1 MNQRICL
8 YTPPFE
14 YINSYFQMVDVAA
27 EYGIKN
33 LETINFFELLT
44 PDIEFAKKLRKYADE
59 KGIKIPCV
67 SVGINLIGDEDGIQ
81 NVEMTKKYAD
91 VAKILG
97 AQYLHHTIVYEYLN
111 PEKVLS
117 CKDECFKKGIE
128 VVRKV
133 YDYAEKLGIKCIYEC
148 QGYIFNST
156 ENFEKFL
163 KTVDRDVKV
172 VADYGNIL
180 FADDAIENFISKLSD
195 VVANVHI
202 KDYLVEDKDDST
214 EWNGYVSSSY
224 KRISSCVLGQGSVNF
239 DAALQELKKMNYK
252 GLFALEAPSKGEN
265 EREKFKH
272 NLDFLEN
279 YIKKLEF

>member
-1 MNQRICL
+1 MNERISL

-14 YINSYFQMVDVAA
+14 YIDSYIQMVDVAA

-33 LETINFFELLT
+33 LETINFFEFLT
-44 PDIEFAKKLRKYADE
+44 PDLEFAKKLRKYADE
-59 KGIKIPCV
+59 KGVKIPCV
-67 SVGINLIGDEDGIQ
+67 SVGINLIGQEDSRQ
-81 NVEMTKKYAD
+81 NIEMTKKYAD

-97 AQYLHHTIVYEYLN
+97 APYLHHTIAYEYLD
-111 PEKVLS
+111 PQKVLS
-117 CKDECFKKGIE
+117 CKDECFNKGIE
-128 VVRKV
+128 AVREV
-133 YDYAEKLGIKCIYEC
+133 YDYAQKLGIKCIYEC

-156 ENFEKFL
+156 ENFIKFVN
-163 KTVDRDVKV
+163 TVDRDIQV

-180 FADDAIENFISKLSD
+180 FADDSIDRFISQLSD
-195 VVANVHI
+195 KIANVHI
-202 KDYLVEDKDDST
+202 KDYQVQEKDASI
-214 EWNGYVSSSY
+214 EWKGFVSSGY
-224 KRISSCVLGQGSVNF
+224 KRISGCVLGQGSVDF
-239 DAALQELKKMNYK
+239 DNALKELKKMNYK